1 MKTIR
6 RFVVPSYEHSYR
18 MAGVFK
24 WLTLEFC
31 FLGLV
36 VAVVGIMMNAPLW
49 TVIVAAICIF
59 EALGSVALMEL
70 HVRQTRKYMYGKPR
84 RTFRFGV
91 ASRMVNRVDL
101 FFSGDRVK
109 DPILNIPV

>member
-1 MKTIR
+1 MMKTIR

-36 VAVVGIMMNAPLW
+36 VAVVGIMMNAPMW

-70 HVRQTRKYMYGKPR
+70 HVRQNTQVHVWKAKADIQVR
-84 RTFRFGV
+84 
-91 ASRMVNRVDL
+91 SRE
-101 FFSGDRVK
+101 SHGEQG
-109 DPILNIPV
+109 